1 MKRICFLY
9 IIEALRPWCSTQLPN
24 GWTHDLNQY
33 SFLVQSFLQ
42 KASGQGVRTHP
53 PVVLSA
59 MVREINQLALLLDI
73 ASLPSSL
80 CEGSYI

>member
-1 MKRICFLY
+1 MGSV
-9 IIEALRPWCSTQLPN
+9 EASRLWCSTQLLN

-53 PVVLSA
+53 LMVLSA
-59 MVREINQLALLLDI
+59 MVREINQLAF
-73 ASLPSSL
+73 
-80 CEGSYI
+80 Y